1 MSVAEFANIVGATPK
16 TIYERIKNK
25 EKLPVNEQLIIVKER
40 VNGRETAVISTNSQ
54 QIELYKNIYSKS
66 QVNYGEYYDNVTVNN
81 EKETVNENTNTVSSS
96 KNIENTDTFIDKL
109 IKVNEEYNNRIEQK
123 NSELLTVQ
131 KELLLAKQTQLL
143 LEDKASREGLYI
155 NEINQLKKDNNSK
168 DTVINHLITVIVI
181 MLLLI
186 FTVTTYLVT
195 VNYIENNSKNIEE
208 VEQPIIEN
216 VVEVE
221 KRAIKNLAK
230 K

>member
-1 MSVAEFANIVGATPK
+1 MSVAEFASLVGATPK

-66 QVNYGEYYDNVTVNN
+66 QVNYGEYYDNVTVNY
-81 EKETVNENTNTVSSS
+81 EKETVNENTNNVITS
-96 KNIENTDTFIDKL
+96 KNIENTDSFIDKL

-143 LEDKASREGLYI
+143 LEDKASRECLYL
-155 NEINQLKKDNNSK
+155 NEITQLKKENNSK
-168 DTVINHLITVIVI
+168 DTVIKWLLSVIII
-181 MLLLI
+181 MLLLSI
-186 FTVTTYLVT
+186 SVITYFVT
-195 VNYIENNSKNIEE
+195 VNYLVNNSKETPLT
-208 VEQPIIEN
+208 EQTVIEN
-216 VVEVE
+216 VITEE
-221 KRAIKNLAK
+221 EITQ
-230 K
+230 

>member
-66 QVNYGEYYDNVTVNN
+66 QVNYGEYYDNVTVNY
-81 EKETVNENTNTVSSS
+81 EKETVNENTNNVITS
-96 KNIENTDTFIDKL
+96 KNIENTDSFIDKL

-143 LEDKASREGLYI
+143 LEDKASREGLYL
-155 NEINQLKKDNNSK
+155 NEITQLKKENNSK

-181 MLLLI
+181 MSLLSI
-186 FTVTTYLVT
+186 SVITYFVT
-195 VNYIENNSKNIEE
+195 VNYLVNNSKETPLT
-208 VEQPIIEN
+208 EQTVIEN
-216 VVEVE
+216 VITEE
-221 KRAIKNLAK
+221 EITQ
-230 K
+230 